1 MRMPAL
7 IAFLLGLAAV
17 FSSAHAQEFRIEEV
31 AAIGPLPI
39 AQLKPKTIAF
49 ADQPPEELVDAS
61 TGFMRFEDWARAQPT
76 QKQFLSLYPGY
87 SEPNED
93 AVVDGVKKR
102 YREKLHIYVAQ
113 AHFVLARAPG
123 SLDLARVA
131 KLPFVEQIDPAI
143 KHRLITAAD
152 VAGQK
157 DPKAIHNHNPQRA
170 WCEGRTTVICLHS
183 TYKLEG
189 RLPTGI
195 ALANKVRESAKKVS
209 DTLDFDSELA
219 VLSPAEVAEAGLT
232 QLTGLDTPSAGAIEQ
247 TIFHVNQVM
256 QFGRL
261 VAVFQQHPADANKI
275 IATVFIALAIE
286 SNILGKRKEFGK
298 VPVLRNMVPAQVLA
312 GKSSFN
318 SGNSLSAGLP
328 VYARNQVKAI
338 AGLLERK

>member
-1 MRMPAL
+1 MRMPVL
-7 IAFLLGLAAV
+7 IALLLGMAAV
-17 FSSAHAQEFRIEEV
+17 SSGAKAQEFRIEEV
-31 AAIGPLPI
+31 AAAAALPI

-61 TGFMRFEDWARAQPT
+61 TGFMRFEDWVKAQPT
-76 QKQFLSLYPGY
+76 RKQFLSLYRGY
-87 SEPNED
+87 DEPND
-93 AVVDGVKKR
+93 DIVIDGVKKR
-102 YREKLHIYVAQ
+102 YREKLHMYVAQ
-113 AHFVLARAPG
+113 ARFVLARATG

-143 KHRLITAAD
+143 KHRVITAAD
-152 VAGQK
+152 AAGQG
-157 DPKAIHNHNPQRA
+157 PKAIHNRNPQRS
-170 WCEGRTTVICLHS
+170 WCEGLTTVICLHS

-189 RLPTGI
+189 RLPLGI
-195 ALANKVRESAKKVS
+195 ALANKVREGAKKVS
-209 DTLDFDSELA
+209 DTLEFDSELA
-219 VLSPAEVAEAGLT
+219 VLSPAQVAEAGLT
-232 QLTGLDTPSAGAIEQ
+232 QLTGFDGPAAGAIEQ
-247 TIFHVNQVM
+247 SIFHVNQVM

-261 VAVFQQHPADANKI
+261 VAVFQQHPTDASKTV
-275 IATVFIALAIE
+275 ATVFIALAIE